1 MTVASPLL
9 EQFLMVNS
17 GNFHYNIVDR
27 GVDGDTFFYKVAF
40 FLMDP
45 KDPIP
50 EAITFTFYEDSSNGE
65 SALLFVPENYHYR
78 CDTRCIAEGKFS
90 ALLMSHFNQKLRAKS
105 LIS

>member
-1 MTVASPLL
+1 MSVASPLL

-17 GNFHYNIVDR
+17 GNFQYNIVER
-27 GVDGDTFFYKVAF
+27 GSDGDMLYYKVAF

-50 EAITFTFYEDSSNGE
+50 EAIVFTFYENSSNGE
-65 SALLFVPENYHYR
+65 NTLLFVPENYHYK

-90 ALLMSHFNQKLRAKS
+90 ALLMSHFNQKLRAKG
-105 LIS
+105 LV